1 MKKINS
7 LLILTIIV
15 TSCSITIPT
24 QTNLSDQTM
33 LLAKNKNIKANYD
46 LSSNVAD
53 GPIMLT
59 SVMRNGNETSNQGS
73 LEYASETAFKR
84 MWSTYFDSKFNDY
97 SDDEMDVL
105 VKLLDLR
112 LRKKSGTSV
121 GETLLTGNSKYNVEA
136 IAEVYFS
143 VDYKGETYKKEF
155 EVIASDYNESQSMQ
169 SGNTSYTLNQT
180 NPTQQKS
187 KLLESCLN
195 KSIIQFENFVT
206 AVILNN
212 QKGKN

>member
-1 MKKINS
+1 MKKIT
-7 LLILTIIV
+7 LLFILSILV
-15 TSCSITIPT
+15 TSCSVTIPT

-33 LLAKNKNIKANYD
+33 LLAKNKNIKANYN

-53 GPIMLT
+53 GPIALT
-59 SVMRNGNETSNQGS
+59 SVMRNGNESSNQGS

-84 MWSTYFDSKFNDY
+84 MWSSYFDSKFNDY
-97 SDDEMDVL
+97 ADDEMDVL
-105 VKLLDLR
+105 VELVDLR
-112 LRKKSGTSV
+112 LRQKSGTSV
-121 GETLLTGNSKYNVEA
+121 GETLFTGNTKYNVEA
-136 IAEVYFS
+136 IAVVYFS
-143 VDYKGETYKKEF
+143 VDYEGENYNKEF

-169 SGNTSYTLNQT
+169 SGNNYYTANQT

-206 AVILNN
+206 AVILED
-212 QKGKN
+212 